1 MYATCNCADSLP
13 GGVVFGVGPN
23 CTVILQ
29 LLFAAIVPLLQPL
42 LIILN
47 NPALLPVIVGITIVA
62 AVSELL
68 FETVKV
74 WLVDS

>member
-13 GGVVFGVGPN
+13 GTVEFGVGPN

-42 LIILN
+42 LLILN
-47 NPALLPVIVGITIVA
+47 NEEFVPIIVGVTTVA

-68 FETVKV
+68 FVTVKL